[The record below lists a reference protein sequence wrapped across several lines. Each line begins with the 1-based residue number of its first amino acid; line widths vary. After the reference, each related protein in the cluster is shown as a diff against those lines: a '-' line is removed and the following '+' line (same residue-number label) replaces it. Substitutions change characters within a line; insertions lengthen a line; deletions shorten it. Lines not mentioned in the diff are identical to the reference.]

1 MLDKYLRN
9 FNESIS
15 GLREF
20 IELIEPFLDKHLEN
34 AKTEKELISKG
45 FDLAKEIAQ
54 ETDEEKRNIKVT
66 EAKNL
71 FEGDLIIAN
80 EVDKDKVIEEN
91 NGIEIEQIPDFVY
104 SVPKSLHPRIDSSLE
119 NVDKITHQKHQLL
132 KSSLISLLSTVEWFF
147 SQVLHFYYDKY
158 PDSAGIKKKTL
169 NLENLKTFGD
179 VKDAEKFLIDQK
191 IEEIFRG
198 GFESWLSILKDEIKI
213 KSRLAFKEKEKL
225 IEIYQRRNLL
235 VHNGGIVNSIYLTKV
250 AKEHRKDAKIG
261 DELEV
266 TKEYLEDSI
275 CKIHL
280 VFTLI
285 SSEIW
290 KKIEKKSETREE
302 ILNDIVY
309 SNLLA
314 DRWDIAGGISE
325 SIFNDEDNASAH
337 RTVAKLNFWL
347 CQKRQGKYDSV
358 KNEVESADFSDKSLK
373 FQMGLWGLR
382 EDKPHFFNNLE
393 DAIKSNEL
401 SIESLLEFPILK
413 EMRQTKEFEDFRQNS
428 ETFKEMIDIEE
439 KE

>member
-1 MLDKYLRN
+1 MLDNYLRN
-9 FNESIS
+9 FNENIS

-20 IELIEPFLDKHLEN
+20 IELIEPFLDQHLKE
-34 AKTEKELISKG
+34 AEKEREIISKG
-45 FDLAKEIAQ
+45 FDLAKDVALEK
-54 ETDEEKRNIKVT
+54 DEEK
-66 EAKNL
+66 KNYIQEQL
-71 FEGDLIIAN
+71 KQLLNGDLIIAS
-80 EVDKDKVIEEN
+80 EIDKEQVKKDNKDLS
-91 NGIEIEQIPDFVY
+91 IEQIPDFIY

-119 NVDKITHQKHQLL
+119 NVYKISHQKHQLL

-169 NLENLKTFGD
+169 SLENLKTFGD
-179 VKDAEKFLIDQK
+179 IKDAEKFLIDQK

-213 KSRLAFKEKEKL
+213 KSELAYRQKDEL

-235 VHNGGIVNSIYLTKV
+235 VHNGGVVNSIYLTKV
-250 AKEHRKDAKIG
+250 PESLRENVKIG

-266 TKEYLEDSI
+266 TKEYLENSI

-285 SSEIW
+285 ASEIW

-309 SNLLA
+309 SNLLEN
-314 DRWDIAGGISE
+314 RWDIAGGISE
-325 SIFNDEDNASAH
+325 AIFKDRDNASAH
-337 RTVAKLNFWL
+337 RTVAQLNSWL
-347 CQKRQGKYDSV
+347 CIKREGKYDSIS
-358 KNEVESADFSDKSLK
+358 KEINEVDYSDKALK
-373 FQMGLWGLR
+373 FQMGLWGLK
-382 EDKPHFFNNLE
+382 EDKKKFFSNLE
-393 DAIKSNEL
+393 SSIKTDEL
-401 SIESLLEFPILK
+401 TVENVLEFPIFE
-413 EMRQTKEFEDFRQNS
+413 EMRKTEEFEKFRKES
-428 ETFKEMIDIEE
+428 DVFKEMINIEE

>member
-1 MLDKYLRN
+1 MLDNYLKN
-9 FNESIS
+9 FNQNIS

-34 AKTEKELISKG
+34 AEKEREIVSKG
-45 FDLAKEIAQ
+45 FDLAKEVALENDDKKKKIKQ
-54 ETDEEKRNIKVT
+54 EELKQLLN
-66 EAKNL
+66 
-71 FEGDLIIAN
+71 GDLIIAN
-80 EVDKDKVIEEN
+80 ELDKEKVKEENEGIDIEE
-91 NGIEIEQIPDFVY
+91 IPDFFY

-119 NVDKITHQKHQLL
+119 NVSKISHQKHQLL

-169 NLENLKTFGD
+169 SLENLKTFGD

-213 KSRLAFKEKEKL
+213 KSELAYKQKNEL

-250 AKEHRKDAKIG
+250 PEALRENIKIG
-261 DELEV
+261 DELEI
-266 TKEYLEDSI
+266 TKDYLEDSI

-285 SSEIW
+285 ASEIW
-290 KKIEKKSETREE
+290 KKIEKKSDDREE
-302 ILNDIVY
+302 ILNKIVY
-309 SNLLA
+309 SNLLEN
-314 DRWDIAGGISE
+314 RWDIAGGISE
-325 SIFNDEDNASAH
+325 AIYKDTDIASAY
-337 RTVAKLNFWL
+337 RTVAQLNCWL
-347 CQKRQGKYDSV
+347 CV
-358 KNEVESADFSDKSLK
+358 KKEGNYEEIKKEVNKVDYSDKALR
-373 FQMGLWGLR
+373 FQMGLWGLK
-382 EDKPHFFNNLE
+382 EEKEKFFSNLE
-393 DAIKSNEL
+393 NSIKTDEL
-401 SIESLLEFPILK
+401 TVEDLLEFPIFQ
-413 EMRQTKEFEDFRQNS
+413 EMRETEEFEKFRKES
-428 ETFKEMIDIEE
+428 DVFKEMINIEE